1 MDFRLLGPLEVLDAH
16 GRPVELGTRKQRA
29 VLAMLA
35 LEPGRIVSLDRLIDE
50 LWSGEPPSS
59 AMGSLQVYI
68 AKLRKAL
75 EPDRP
80 PRTPPAVLVTRE
92 PGYLLSVAPGQ
103 VDLVRF
109 STWAEDGSRALG
121 LGEHA
126 MALRHLDRALAAWRG
141 EPLAE
146 FAGHGFAR
154 PVVARLGEL
163 RATAM
168 EDRFEARLALGEG
181 AACVPDLE
189 RLVEAQPFRER
200 SWRLLVLALY
210 RAGRQADALAALRRV
225 RALLADELGLEPGD
239 ALRTLEQAVFAQSPE
254 LAAAVP
260 GPARV
265 EVREPA
271 PAPPQPADGLIARE
285 EPLRLITERLAA
297 TRRGRGGVLLVTG
310 DAGIGKT
317 RLAQAAADEAEA
329 RGLATAWGRCAEDTG
344 APAFWPWLQV
354 LGAFGQDTTGALR
367 LLSGE
372 PGTGGGDPDTAL
384 FGLHERVL
392 RELTASGEPRLV
404 VLDDLHWADASSLRL
419 LAFLAG
425 HLHRAPVLV
434 LATLRPEPGGEP
446 EQLRDTLGRLVREP
460 GTDRLTPAPFTREEV
475 SAYLA
480 RRELTD
486 PALAAVLH
494 DRTGGNPFFLT
505 ELLRLLDS
513 EHRLDAASLGVPA
526 GVREV
531 IGRRVARLPEP
542 TQDLLRCAAV
552 LGREVSFDAL
562 AAVGALPPEEV
573 MALLEPA
580 VASGLLAELPDGFDY
595 RFSHALV
602 RDALYAELGRLGRTR
617 LHLRAGEAL
626 EAFAGVEASVL
637 AHHFGAASRTGGAAK
652 AVGHAVRAARRSA
665 ERHAYDEAVGFWR
678 RALDALD
685 VLEALDGADPRRR
698 HELLIGLGRALR
710 AVGDVEGARTALD
723 EAIRIAADLGDRAAL
738 VSAIVVFGEVAVWNW
753 RSYGESDERLAA
765 LVEGLLDEPLD
776 DRDRAALLGT
786 LGVEL
791 YYTGTRRAEGERR
804 AAEAVAIARR
814 AGDPALLTRV
824 LNNYVIASWVPERE
838 RERRSAAEEMLA
850 VPGLPAGAE
859 VVARV
864 FRMAHLLRD
873 GELGEWERDLA
884 RCERLLG
891 EVRRPEPEAMVRIA
905 EAAGRTL
912 QGRWEEAERLAGEFT
927 ALLDGSSMWAPDFPG
942 LITLFTCRWAQGR
955 AGELAGGLVSR
966 AGRPDM
972 VPLRP
977 VAVLAAIEADGHAP
991 ARELVA
997 RWGAEVRHDWSTEF
1011 LTVVWGYVA
1020 ARLGVP
1026 DPADLYAR
1034 LAPYA
1039 GRLVVSGM
1047 GAAGWGSMHLVLAEL
1062 ARAMGETERARAHAR
1077 QAHETHLRH
1086 GLEHWAGR
1094 SGRLLADLG

>member
-1 MDFRLLGPLEVLDAH
+1 MDFRLLGPLEVLDAQ

-80 PRTPPAVLVTRE
+80 PRTPAAVLVTRE
-92 PGYLLSVAPGQ
+92 PGYLLSVPPGQ
-103 VDLVRF
+103 VDLIRF

-126 MALRHLDRALAAWRG
+126 MALRHLDRALATWRG

-146 FAGHGFAR
+146 FAGYGFAQ
-154 PVVARLGEL
+154 PVAARLGEL

-168 EDRFEARLALGEG
+168 EDRFEARLALGED

-200 SWRLLVLALY
+200 LWRLLVLALY

-225 RALLADELGLEPGD
+225 RALLADELGLEPGE
-239 ALRTLEQAVFAQSPE
+239 ALRALEQAVFAQSPE

-271 PAPPQPADGLIARE
+271 VSPPQATDGLIARE
-285 EPLRLITERLAA
+285 EMLRLIAERLAG

-310 DAGIGKT
+310 EAGIGKT

-354 LGAFGQDTTGALR
+354 LGSFGRDTAGALR

-372 PGTGGGDPDTAL
+372 ARTAGGDPDTAL

-392 RELTASGEPRLV
+392 EELTASGEPRLV

-419 LAFLAG
+419 LSFLAA
-425 HLHRAPVLV
+425 HLHRAPVLI
-434 LATLRPEPGGEP
+434 LATLRPEPGGDP

-460 GTDRLTPAPFTREEV
+460 GTERLAPAPFTREEV
-475 SAYLA
+475 SAYLS
-480 RRELTD
+480 RRDLTD

-494 DRTGGNPFFLT
+494 DRTGGNPFFLN

-542 TQDLLRCAAV
+542 TQDLLRRAAV
-552 LGREVSFDAL
+552 LGRDVGFDVL
-562 AAVGALPPEEV
+562 VAVGALPPEEV
-573 MALLEPA
+573 MSLLEPA
-580 VASGLLAELPDGFDY
+580 VASGLLMELPDGFDY
-595 RFSHALV
+595 RFSHPLV

-626 EAFAGVEASVL
+626 ESFPGVEASVL
-637 AHHFGAASRTGGAAK
+637 AHHFGAASRVGGAAK
-652 AVGHAVRAARRSA
+652 AVGYAVRAARRSA
-665 ERHAYDEAVGFWR
+665 DQHAYDEAVGFWR
-678 RALDALD
+678 RALDVLD
-685 VLEALDGADPRRR
+685 VADVRRR

-723 EAIRIAADLGDRAAL
+723 EAVRIAADLGDRAAL

-753 RSYGESDERLAA
+753 RAYGESDERMAA
-765 LVEGLLDEPLD
+765 LLEDLLAEPLD

-791 YYTGTRRAEGERR
+791 YYTGTRRSEGERL
-804 AAEAVAIARR
+804 AAEAVAVARR
-814 AGDPALLTRV
+814 VADPALLTRV
-824 LNNYVIASWVPERE
+824 LNNYVIAAWVPERE
-838 RERRSAAEEMLA
+838 RERRRATEEMLA
-850 VPGLPAGAE
+850 MPGLPAGAE

-873 GELGEWERDLA
+873 GELAEWERDLA

-891 EVRRPEPEAMVRIA
+891 EVRRPEQEAMVRIA
-905 EAAGRTL
+905 AAAGRTL

-942 LITLFTCRWAQGR
+942 LITLFTCRWARGR
-955 AGELAGGLVSR
+955 TGELLGELVAR
-966 AGRPDM
+966 AEHPGM

-977 VAVLAAIEADGHAP
+977 VAVLAALDAGDRAL

-997 RWGAEVRHDWSTEF
+997 RWGTEIRHDWSTEF

-1026 DPADLYAR
+1026 EPADLYAR
-1034 LAPYA
+1034 LAPYS

-1062 ARAMGETERARAHAR
+1062 ARTMGEVEQARVHAR

-1086 GLEHWAGR
+1086 GLDHWAGQ
-1094 SGRLLADLG
+1094 SARLLADLG